1 MFKTILASL
10 VASTVFSAEVFKLN
24 NDNFD
29 TLVWNRAEKTP
40 ADPQGNGWFIKFYA
54 PWCGHCKAMA
64 PTWAQ
69 LAEEFGD

>member
-10 VASTVFSAEVFKLN
+10 VATTVFSAEVFKLN

-40 ADPQGNGWFIKFYA
+40 ADP
-54 PWCGHCKAMA
+54 
-64 PTWAQ
+64 
-69 LAEEFGD
+69 